1 MSSDVLEQ
9 YVERVYGYAVNH
21 TYSREEADELSQ
33 EILYTALRE
42 LPRLKDAQKFEPWLW
57 GLAGN
62 VTKSYRRFMG
72 KQRAMYSYNTLEGL
86 TYEAEFSEE
95 QEEVYDALRTK
106 IAMLSAMYRDIIVLY
121 YYDDL
126 SVKQIS
132 EKLNIPEG
140 TITWRLSEARKKLK
154 KESGTMNESALR
166 PIELEIRISG
176 TGSYNGTT
184 SPFPH
189 VYINDALSQN
199 ILYHCYEQP
208 KTVEELA
215 KICGVPAY
223 YVEERLENLLK
234 REAVAETGKG
244 KYRTEFMIY
253 SDKVNEYGE
262 KAGDVFA
269 PVVEDFVSAMRML
282 ADEAEQLGIYTAGKS
297 KEELVYLYG
306 IMAMEHL
313 SKKHNPVERKECP
326 VRYDGGRWS
335 YQAHMVSNQKHPVGG
350 MGREEGAVYEL
361 PEACGSVDAYH
372 HIAYHFGDFAYRN
385 LMSSGQMKACEA
397 LLAGTEVTD
406 TEAVALAIE
415 EGYIIRKDGKLS
427 VGMPAFTKAQYRA
440 FTELA
445 EQAFETVIDVYAE
458 AVRKYLIGYKKLFPT
473 HLEEE
478 VDRACE
484 FMFPTLCA
492 TNLYDMAIEKGLL
505 APPPTGSVC
514 DVLVQYKEVKR

>member
-1 MSSDVLEQ
+1 MNSDILEQ
-9 YVERVYGYAVNH
+9 YLEKVYGYAMNH

-33 EILYTALRE
+33 EILYTAVRE
-42 LPRLKDAQKFEPWLW
+42 LPKLKDENKFEPWLW
-57 GLAGN
+57 GLASN
-62 VTKSYRRFMG
+62 VKKSYRRSMG
-72 KQRAMYSYNTLEGL
+72 KQRAMYSYDTLEAL
-86 TYEAEFSEE
+86 TYEEEFSEG
-95 QEEVYDALRTK
+95 QEEVYAALRRK
-106 IAMLSAMYRDIIVLY
+106 IAMLSATYRDIIVLY

-126 SVKQIS
+126 SIKQIS
-132 EKLNIPEG
+132 ERLNIPEG

-154 KESGTMNESALR
+154 KECDTMNESALR
-166 PIELEIRISG
+166 PIELTIRISG

-189 VYINDALSQN
+189 VYISDALSQN

-208 KTVEELA
+208 KTVEEIA
-215 KICGVPAY
+215 KNCGVPAY
-223 YVEERLENLLK
+223 YIEDCLANLLK
-234 REAVAETGKG
+234 REAVCSPVKG

-253 SDKVNEYGE
+253 SDKVNEYGA
-262 KAGDVFA
+262 KAQDVFV
-269 PVVEDFVSAMRML
+269 PVVEDMV
-282 ADEAEQLGIYTAGKS
+282 EAIEHLTAEVGKLGIYTAERSEG
-297 KEELVYLYG
+297 ELMYLYG

-335 YQAHMVSNQKHPVGG
+335 YQAYMMSNQKYPVGG
-350 MGREEGAVYEL
+350 MGREEGVIYEL
-361 PEACGSVDAYH
+361 PEDFGSVDAYH
-372 HIAYHFGDFAYRN
+372 HIAYHFGDFTYRK
-385 LMSSGQMKACEA
+385 LMGAGQMKVCEA

-406 TEAVALAIE
+406 TEAVALGIE

-445 EQAFETVIDVYAE
+445 EQAFAAIIDAYAE
-458 AVRKYLIGYKKLFPT
+458 AVRKYLVGYKKLFPT

-484 FMFPTLCA
+484 YMFPMLCA
-492 TNLYDMAIEKGLL
+492 TNLYDMAKERGLL
-505 APPPTGSVC
+505 AVPPAGSVC
-514 DVLVQYKEVKR
+514 DVLVQFREVKR